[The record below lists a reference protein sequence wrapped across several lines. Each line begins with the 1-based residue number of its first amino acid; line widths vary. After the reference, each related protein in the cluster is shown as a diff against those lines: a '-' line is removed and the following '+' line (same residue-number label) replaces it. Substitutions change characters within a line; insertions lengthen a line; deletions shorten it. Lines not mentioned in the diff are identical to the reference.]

1 MAEYDIS
8 GSNREP
14 YSRNENNFKTM
25 TLNQFINTYN
35 SSSEKDVP
43 IINDMLLAMDK
54 KMQMYHDHNYV
65 ITSFDI
71 NKTYIYEAED
81 KYGNLIFDADYSEYM
96 PIDQSQSTVKDNV
109 FYLACLAVGIYN
121 NCLSYIDPSN
131 PKFLKENFNLFA
143 ENMPQEVVPYYRGII
158 ERGFSVYLNE
168 FVDSRNQQE
177 IAKMQEEAKRMA
189 EEEAEKKKKQN
200 ISSTPKVKP
209 NSAWGINGD
218 AAFSA
223 IAFFPIVFLLLGVII
238 PIIFL
243 IFS

>member
-1 MAEYDIS
+1 MGVTNY
-8 GSNREP
+8 
-14 YSRNENNFKTM
+14 KTM
-25 TLNQFINTYN
+25 TLNEFINTYN
-35 SSSEKDVP
+35 SSSDKDVP

-54 KMQMYHDHNYV
+54 KMKMYHEHNYV

-71 NKTYIYEAED
+71 NKTYIYEAKD
-81 KYGNLIFDADYSEYM
+81 SNGNLIFDADYSEYA
-96 PIDQSQSTVKDNV
+96 PIGKSSFTPKDNV
-109 FYLACLAVGIYN
+109 FYLSCLAVGIYN
-121 NCLSYIDPSN
+121 NCLSYINPAE

-168 FVDSRNQQE
+168 FNDSKNEQE

-189 EEEAEKKKKQN
+189 EEEAEKKKKE
-200 ISSTPKVKP
+200 SRASAPRVKP
-209 NSAWGINGD
+209 NSAWGINND
-218 AAFSA
+218 SAFSA
-223 IAFFPIVFLLLGVII
+223 LAFFPIVFLLLGVII

>member
-1 MAEYDIS
+1 MGVDNY
-8 GSNREP
+8 
-14 YSRNENNFKTM
+14 KTM
-25 TLNQFINTYN
+25 TLNQFINTYS

-43 IINDMLLAMDK
+43 IINDMLLALDK
-54 KMQMYHDHNYV
+54 KMKMYHDFNYA

-71 NKTYIYEAED
+71 TKTYIYEAKD
-81 KYGNLIFDADYSEYM
+81 SNGNLIFDADYSEYA
-96 PIDQSQSTVKDNV
+96 PIGKSSFTPKDNV

-121 NCLSYIDPSN
+121 NCLSYIDPSK

-168 FVDSRNQQE
+168 FIDSRNEQE

-189 EEEAEKKKKQN
+189 AEEAERKKKENKN
-200 ISSTPKVKP
+200 SAPKVKP
-209 NSAWGINGD
+209 NSAWGINSD
-218 AAFSA
+218 AAFSS
-223 IAFFPIVFLLLGVII
+223 ISFFPLIFLLLGVII

-243 IFS
+243 ILS